1 MCGLAG
7 FIDNNRSRSS
17 ESLEALSHKMCST
30 LINRGP
36 DDFGSW
42 VDEKSGIAMS
52 HRRLAIQDTTL
63 AGHQPMV
70 SKSGRYI
77 IVYNG
82 EIYNYK
88 TLREE
93 LKKAGWDKNNHKLY
107 LVRDRLGEKPL
118 YYGIFGNVI
127 LFGSELKAF
136 EVHDSFVKSIN
147 RDAISLLLRYNYI
160 PAPYSIYDKIYK
172 IKPGTF
178 LEIKVENHKISTT
191 EHTYWAYKNFVMSE
205 GIDNKIYNYKE
216 AKLSIKDALT
226 ESIRSQMIADVPLG
240 AFLSGGIDSS
250 LIVSI
255 MQSLSPDPIKT
266 YTTSSFYYIINCI
279 CFFYGSYYQ
288 VLFYS

>member
-93 LKKAGWDKNNHKLY
+93 LKKAGYVFRSQSDTEVLLAAIEIWGLSVALDKFVGMFAFALWDKNNHRLY

-172 IKPGTF
+172 IKPGT
-178 LEIKVENHKISTT
+178 L
-191 EHTYWAYKNFVMSE
+191 
-205 GIDNKIYNYKE
+205 
-216 AKLSIKDALT
+216 L
-226 ESIRSQMIADVPLG
+226 
-240 AFLSGGIDSS
+240 
-250 LIVSI
+250 
-255 MQSLSPDPIKT
+255 
-266 YTTSSFYYIINCI
+266 
-279 CFFYGSYYQ
+279 
-288 VLFYS
+288 